1 VSPLVVTVN
10 GDHPGMPS
18 TTETAPKKP
27 TKALLEERAEL
38 VAKADS
44 ASKVASNYRRA
55 VAKIDERLEA
65 YVRYA
70 EPKSL
75 CLKFATWV
83 LAIVPKKKAV
93 SWKNELVDRCGADV
107 ARELEE
113 SAGWTDRFSVEP
125 APKSPR

>member
-1 VSPLVVTVN
+1 
-10 GDHPGMPS
+10 MPS

-38 VAKADS
+38 VAKADA
-44 ASKVASNYRRA
+44 ASKEASNYRRA
-55 VAKIDERLEA
+55 LVKIDERLEA
-65 YVRYA
+65 YVRHA

-75 CLKFATWV
+75 VVNFASWV
-83 LAIVPKKKAV
+83 IAIVAKKKPV

-113 SAGWTDRFSVEP
+113 SAGLTERLTVEP
-125 APKSPR
+125 APKSKR